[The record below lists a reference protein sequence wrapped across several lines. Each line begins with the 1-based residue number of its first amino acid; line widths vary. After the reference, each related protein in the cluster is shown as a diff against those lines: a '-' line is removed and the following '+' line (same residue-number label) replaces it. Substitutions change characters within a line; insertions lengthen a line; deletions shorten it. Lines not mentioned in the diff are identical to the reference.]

1 MWILE
6 DSFILVW
13 ILVPVGYSKM
23 KTKNILSLSN
33 EEFKTLMDSIDVVLS
48 DCDGEWLFSI
58 KWFFLMIF

>member
-6 DSFILVW
+6 DSFISVW
-13 ILVPVGYSKM
+13 ILVPVGYNKM
-23 KTKNILSLSN
+23 KTKSILSLSN

-58 KWFFLMIF
+58 K

>member
-6 DSFILVW
+6 DSFISVW
-13 ILVPVGYSKM
+13 ILVPVGYNKM

-58 KWFFLMIF
+58 K